1 MCSAGVAAGTRPLYI
16 YRYINPYTLLQA
28 LLQALDPRV
37 TVYSKK
43 KEREGKRDKSAV
55 RKKIKIGDGTRTRH
69 GQMERRK
76 L

>member
-1 MCSAGVAAGTRPLYI
+1 
-16 YRYINPYTLLQA
+16 

-37 TVYSKK
+37 TVYSKR

-55 RKKIKIGDGTRTRH
+55 RKKIKIRDGTRTRH

-76 L
+76 Q